1 LETAEL
7 RVKDRKDITLS
18 FWRDNVNRIL
28 ELNDKD
34 VLTHSGSITYKQVEE
49 KVNQK
54 YDDFHQKQIEDE
66 AKQADFEDLTYLE
79 NQVKKHKK

>member
-1 LETAEL
+1 METAEL